1 MDDVS
6 GTYHVSEY
14 LLSVELKCRNEG
26 RIADRRSPLL
36 LPRARDQRASLE
48 TEWVWRE
55 EPETLTTLGPQQE
68 LNFYPAI

>member
-6 GTYHVSEY
+6 GTYVSEY
-14 LLSVELKCRNEG
+14 HLSVELKCRNEG
-26 RIADRRSPLL
+26 RIADRRSPL